1 MNVMKSLQATFGVGL
16 VSVLCAVLL
25 GVIAFLVAGW
35 VQDGARSFCKRW
47 EEKIGADSVEM
58 LAQIAYLIV
67 LLLFAPAIFE
77 QLGAGS
83 VTAPIFHTMEKIF
96 SFVPNVIGAG
106 IIFVIGL
113 CVARILRNIV
123 RPLLQKTKAD
133 EMFAKLVASNDV
145 KISDMVAYLV
155 YVLVMIPI
163 CIASLEALQIT
174 SLTQPAT
181 KVLNRCLLFIPDI
194 VAAMILLCIGLFLAR
209 FLGKLVTNM
218 MLAAGLDSHLAIFTG
233 NKDFSLSSMVGVLVN
248 CVVTLFFI
256 VESVN
261 LLHLPVL
268 SRIGNNL
275 INYLPNLLGAF
286 FILALATFISH
297 TLRNHLKNDSQ
308 MARCASGAIY
318 LLAGFIALSQL
329 RIGTYIIDKLF
340 IALSFGIGVAFAIA
354 FGLGGRDFAAKVLNG
369 AKCNC
374 SCKEEKKEAG
384 EATAEPGEV
393 ILGKLKKD
401 E

>member
-155 YVLVMIPI
+155 YVLVMIRI
-163 CIASLEALQIT
+163 CIA
-174 SLTQPAT
+174 
-181 KVLNRCLLFIPDI
+181 CL
-194 VAAMILLCIGLFLAR
+194 
-209 FLGKLVTNM
+209 
-218 MLAAGLDSHLAIFTG
+218 
-233 NKDFSLSSMVGVLVN
+233 
-248 CVVTLFFI
+248 
-256 VESVN
+256 
-261 LLHLPVL
+261 
-268 SRIGNNL
+268 
-275 INYLPNLLGAF
+275 
-286 FILALATFISH
+286 
-297 TLRNHLKNDSQ
+297 
-308 MARCASGAIY
+308 
-318 LLAGFIALSQL
+318 
-329 RIGTYIIDKLF
+329 
-340 IALSFGIGVAFAIA
+340 
-354 FGLGGRDFAAKVLNG
+354 
-369 AKCNC
+369 
-374 SCKEEKKEAG
+374 
-384 EATAEPGEV
+384 
-393 ILGKLKKD
+393 
-401 E
+401 